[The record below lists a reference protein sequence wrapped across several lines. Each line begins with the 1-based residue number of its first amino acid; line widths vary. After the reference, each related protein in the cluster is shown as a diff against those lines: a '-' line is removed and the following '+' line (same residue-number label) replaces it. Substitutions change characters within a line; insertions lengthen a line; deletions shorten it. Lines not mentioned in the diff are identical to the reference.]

1 MKTTNESQN
10 PLKTSTLTIRISP
23 EDKKIISDLA
33 WKNRM
38 SMAEFLLYLVRK
50 AEKAEQKK
58 IKKQESKE

>member
-1 MKTTNESQN
+1 MKDKKES
-10 PLKTSTLTIRISP
+10 PMKTSTLTIRISP

-38 SMAEFLLYLVRK
+38 SMAEFLLYLVKK

-58 IKKQESKE
+58 LKRQESKEE